1 MGRKT
6 VSCNGVEATRSSS
19 EEGPRRTRRQE
30 RRRPA
35 DDSEQMVNRRYGQ
48 APGPA
53 TITWPCMH
61 AGRREFQP
69 AGRWRI
75 AGGAS
80 EVSCSLFP
88 PLHGHGRHSES
99 PRATT
104 KHPATA
110 WSTTTRRCKFT
121 RRLARLIAVIGDL
134 PATSAFSYHLSSA
147 HAPGPR
153 LLPRRVRRGGTD
165 HEARRAFGTLQR
177 ALEHAARISSGPMI
191 RVNGDEPPDTA
202 CTRVLNAIT

>member
-6 VSCNGVEATRSSS
+6 ASCNGVEATFSSS
-19 EEGPRRTRRQE
+19 EEHLD
-30 RRRPA
+30 RP
-35 DDSEQMVNRRYGQ
+35 EL
-48 APGPA
+48 PGLVS
-53 TITWPCMH
+53 ML
-61 AGRREFQP
+61 AGRREFQL
-69 AGRWRI
+69 
-75 AGGAS
+75 AGGLEDCQRSIGKRPAPCFL
-80 EVSCSLFP
+80 VLY
-88 PLHGHGRHSES
+88 HGRGRHSDR
-99 PRATT
+99 PWAT
-104 KHPATA
+104 KHLAAA
-110 WSTTTRRCKFT
+110 WSTATRRCKFT